1 VKRRRPAPAATRS
14 AEHGRAG
21 GFRHHGEVPA
31 THGPTSAETA
41 LEPLRGPL
49 AGYCYR
55 MLGAVGE
62 VDDAVQ
68 ETMLRAYRNLDR
80 YDPER
85 AALSTWVHAIATH
98 VCLDLLRGARRRAL
112 PWDLGPASTDGVLG
126 APLTP
131 ACWVEP
137 MADSRL
143 PHIADP
149 ADLAVRRESVRLA
162 FVAALQWLPPRQRAV
177 LVLRDVLGFSAAEAA
192 QILDASVA
200 ATNSALQRARAT
212 LEDYRPAPT
221 DVPDP
226 ADTAQRD
233 LLREYVDAFEA
244 HDVERLIGL
253 LADDVRSGMPPFPWW
268 LHGPQSI
275 GAAMTA
281 GADACAGDRL
291 LPGATANGC
300 LTLGQ
305 YRPDPEGVLRPF
317 ALLVLELRDNRV
329 AEIVTY
335 LGWGDRFA
343 DFGLPQD
350 PATRDRETPSS

>member
-1 VKRRRPAPAATRS
+1 MQGSP
-14 AEHGRAG
+14 
-21 GFRHHGEVPA
+21 
-31 THGPTSAETA
+31 SAETA

-49 AGYCYR
+49 TGYCYR

-68 ETMLRAYRNLDR
+68 ETLLRAYRNLDR
-80 YDPER
+80 YDPDR
-85 AALSTWVHAIATH
+85 AGLSTWVHTIATN

-112 PWDLGPASTDGVLG
+112 PWDLGPAATDGVLG
-126 APLTP
+126 TPLP
-131 ACWVEP
+131 PSHWVEP

-143 PHIADP
+143 PRIADP

-177 LVLRDVLGFSAAEAA
+177 LVLRDVLGFSAAETA
-192 QILDASVA
+192 QILDSSVA

-212 LEDYRPAPT
+212 LAEHRPAPT
-221 DVPDP
+221 DVPDL
-226 ADTAQRD
+226 AGTEQQA

-244 HDVERLIGL
+244 HDVDRLIGL
-253 LADDVRSGMPPFPWW
+253 LADDVRSGMPPFAWW
-268 LHGPQSI
+268 LRGPAGI

-305 YRPDPEGVLRPF
+305 YRPDPDGVLRPF
-317 ALLVLELRDNRV
+317 ALLVLELRGNRV
-329 AEIVTY
+329 AEMVTF
-335 LGWGDRFA
+335 LGWGERFA
-343 DFGLPQD
+343 EFGLPHD
-350 PATRDRETPSS
+350 PETVSS